1 MSINVR
7 LQIVLFLISS
17 ILLSITG
24 YLVWCY
30 LNEIQPGQFVQILAV
45 ISLIV
50 IFLSHGLLRSTRMSI
65 YKLKEGTEIIGN
77 GNLEYKI
84 DIKSKDE
91 LGQLASSFNNMTDN
105 LRKITI
111 SRDYSDSIIRSI
123 IGGLIVLSPD
133 MHIQDVNTV
142 ACEMLGYEKNEI
154 IGLPFEK
161 ILVQDSQNKN
171 VEIDDLSKKS
181 FLKNVEGVFLSKC
194 GKNIPVLLSGSVMHN
209 YGKTGGMV
217 YVAIDITDRKQIEA
231 KQIQLLVELKSVNQ
245 ELSDFAY
252 IVSHDL
258 RAPLRAI
265 SSLSNWIATDYK
277 DILGETGKNQIHLLI
292 GRVQRMNALIDGI
305 LQYSRVGHVKEEKI
319 EVNLNSLV
327 KNVIDLLSPS
337 ENIEIIIE
345 DNLPTVFFEITRIEQ
360 IFQNLLNN
368 AIKYMDKPHGNI
380 HIGCNKE
387 GNYWKFS
394 VADNGPGIE
403 EKYFEKIFQIFQT
416 LKPRDEVESTGIG
429 LSIVKKIVEMY
440 GGKVW
445 VESKIGYGSTFFF
458 TLPA

>member
-24 YLVWCY
+24 SLVWCY

-45 ISLIV
+45 ISLVV

-91 LGQLASSFNNMTDN
+91 LGQLASSFNDMTDN

-154 IGLPFEK
+154 IGLPFDK

-231 KQIQLLVELKSVNQ
+231 KQIQLLIELKSVNQ

-305 LQYSRVGHVKEEKI
+305 LQYSRVGNVKEEKI

-380 HIGCNKE
+380 YIGCNKE

-403 EKYFEKIFQIFQT
+403 EKYFGKIFQIFQT

-429 LSIVKKIVEMY
+429 LSIVKKIAEMY

>member
-7 LQIVLFLISS
+7 LQVVLFLISS

-24 YLVWCY
+24 SLVWCY

-45 ISLIV
+45 ISLVV

-91 LGQLASSFNNMTDN
+91 LGQLASSFNDMTDN

-154 IGLPFEK
+154 IGLPFDK

-194 GKNIPVLLSGSVMHN
+194 GKNIPALLSGSVMHN

-231 KQIQLLVELKSVNQ
+231 KQIQLLIELKSVNQ
-245 ELSDFAY
+245 ELRDFAY

-258 RAPLRAI
+258 RA
-265 SSLSNWIATDYK
+265 
-277 DILGETGKNQIHLLI
+277 
-292 GRVQRMNALIDGI
+292 
-305 LQYSRVGHVKEEKI
+305 
-319 EVNLNSLV
+319 
-327 KNVIDLLSPS
+327 
-337 ENIEIIIE
+337 
-345 DNLPTVFFEITRIEQ
+345 
-360 IFQNLLNN
+360 
-368 AIKYMDKPHGNI
+368 
-380 HIGCNKE
+380 
-387 GNYWKFS
+387 
-394 VADNGPGIE
+394 
-403 EKYFEKIFQIFQT
+403 
-416 LKPRDEVESTGIG
+416 
-429 LSIVKKIVEMY
+429 
-440 GGKVW
+440 
-445 VESKIGYGSTFFF
+445 
-458 TLPA
+458 